1 MFTKNAKRFLSLVIV
16 SAFLFSFSN
25 PVYQTNFS
33 GTWKLNEGKS
43 ELGQFGGRG
52 VASKLVI
59 DQKSD
64 GVTVTRNSVNFQ
76 GEAVATTEILTNDG
90 KETETTLSPNA
101 KRKASLKWAAD
112 GLTLTITYSIS
123 FDNNGQTFELK
134 GTENWSLSA
143 DGKALT
149 LQNSLSTPNG
159 DIAIKAAYDK
169 Q

>member
-1 MFTKNAKRFLSLVIV
+1 MFRKTSQGFLSLLVV

-33 GTWKLNEGKS
+33 GTWALNEGKS

-59 DQKSD
+59 DQKTD
-64 GVTVTRNSVNFQ
+64 GVSVTRHSTMQ
-76 GEAVATTEILTNDG
+76 GQAVVITETMSNDG
-90 KETETTLSPNA
+90 KETETTLSANA
-101 KRKASLKWAAD
+101 KKKASLKWAAD
-112 GLTLTITYSIS
+112 GQTLTITYSIA

-134 GTENWSLSA
+134 GTETWSLGA
-143 DGKALT
+143 DGKSLT

-159 DIAIKAAYDK
+159 DIAVKAAYDK

>member
-1 MFTKNAKRFLSLVIV
+1 MFTKNSKRFLSLLIV
-16 SAFLFSFSN
+16 STLLFSFTN

-33 GTWKLNEGKS
+33 GTWTLNEGKS
-43 ELGQFGGRG
+43 DLGQFGGRG

-64 GVTVTRNSVNFQ
+64 GVTVTRHSNMQ
-76 GEAVATTEILTNDG
+76 GQAVVTTEAMSNDG

-101 KRKASLKWAAD
+101 KKKASLKWAAD
-112 GLTLTITYSIS
+112 GQTLTITYSIA

-134 GTENWSLSA
+134 GTENWSLGA
-143 DGKALT
+143 DGKSLT

>member
-1 MFTKNAKRFLSLVIV
+1 MFTKNAKRFLSLLVV
-16 SAFLFSFSN
+16 STLLFSFSK
-25 PVYQTNFS
+25 PIYQTNFS
-33 GTWKLNEGKS
+33 GTWTLNEGKS

-64 GVTVTRNSVNFQ
+64 GVTVTRNSINFQ
-76 GEAVATTEILTNDG
+76 GEAVATTEILNNDG

-101 KRKASLKWAAD
+101 KKKASLKWAAD
-112 GLTLTITYSIS
+112 GQTLAITYSIA

-134 GTENWSLSA
+134 GTETWSLGA
-143 DGKALT
+143 DGKSLT

-159 DIAIKAAYDK
+159 DIAVKAAYDK